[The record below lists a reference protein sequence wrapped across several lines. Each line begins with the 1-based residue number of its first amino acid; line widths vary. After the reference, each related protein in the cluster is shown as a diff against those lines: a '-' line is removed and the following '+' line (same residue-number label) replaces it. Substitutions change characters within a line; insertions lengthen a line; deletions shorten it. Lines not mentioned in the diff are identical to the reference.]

1 MKQLKVLV
9 ANRGEIASRILA
21 SAREL
26 GLSTVAIYSEE
37 DRLIDGK
44 MRLLEADETYKVGD
58 GPGVG
63 PLEAY
68 LDGARIVHVAK
79 QHQVDLIHPGYGF
92 LAENAAFAS
101 QVRKAGITFVGP
113 PTDIIQKMGDK
124 VAARRIADEFGI
136 PTIPGTDGPLGDL
149 QEGYNFADKHGYPI
163 VVKASFGGG
172 GRGMRVV
179 HKKEQLKAAITSARS
194 EAGAA
199 FGNDA
204 VFIERYAYHAW
215 SHIEVQVLSDRHG
228 NHVHIFERDC
238 SVQRKHQKVVEM
250 APAANIPPA
259 VQNAGTVEFL
269 VEGDGF
275 YFIEMNPRMCVDPK
289 NGDLFTLKIR
299 LADQGEN
306 SQVEHTVTEEITGID
321 IVGAQLRIACG
332 AKLVELGLTQ
342 AEIQLKG
349 FAVQCRVTTEIPS
362 QGFRPDSGTIRG
374 CRLPSGNGIR
384 LDHSDCF
391 LGAEISPFYDSLL
404 VKCICTGHDFSSSIK
419 RAMRALSDFR
429 IRGVQTNI
437 EFLIRL
443 LQHPDFAAGNC
454 WTSFIDDTPS
464 LLPSQSPDD
473 QAQGLMR
480 FLADAAVN
488 GSRIQGQAKP
498 PGLKRDIEITRLLD
512 HKSKEPIDITEPC
525 TQGWRNVLL
534 RDGPCEFA
542 RQVRA
547 HRSTLITDTTWRD
560 GQQSLL
566 ATRIRSRDLEAI
578 AKHTSYAYRDAYS
591 LESWGGAT
599 FDVMLRFLYEDPW
612 ERLVCYH
619 PVPDIDQKKLT
630 RVCPVFTAQA
640 AQACP
645 IVTYVISNIPFQM
658 LLRSTNGVAYSAL
671 PDNALFRFVK
681 HAKDTG
687 VDIFRVFD
695 SLNDPEN
702 LKVGIEAVHAAGG
715 LVEGALMY
723 TGDMLEPGTK
733 YSLGYYMGVVD
744 HLVKLG
750 SHVIAVKSMSGVMKP
765 AAGRAMVRAIRAKY
779 PDIPIHM
786 HTHDTNGAGTATML
800 ACVEEGADIV
810 DTAIDS
816 LSGSTSQPAA
826 SAVIASLENTGFES
840 TLLLDQIQ
848 VIDAYWAQ
856 LRLMYAGFDADL
868 RSPDPTVYKHEIPGG
883 QYSNLIFQARQN
895 GLGSQWAETL
905 KAYEDANMLLGDII
919 KATPTSKAVGDLAQF
934 MVDQKLTAAEVQ
946 KRASSLDFPK
956 SVIEFFEGLMGKPF
970 DGFPEPLRTDVLR
983 GRAQTVRKRPGL
995 TLPPVDWDQIR
1006 LDIGAK
1012 FPERAL
1018 TEDDVASYVMY
1029 PEVYLDFR
1037 KARRDFGDLATLR
1050 TPDFLRP
1057 PEIGQEV
1064 QLRSEGGREIVAEMI
1079 GIRPADPKTGYR
1091 EVLFRLDGE
1100 VCSVAVKDDKAI
1112 SKQKLQKADPQI
1124 EGEVAAPMSGRV
1136 VRVTAEAGRI
1146 VAAGQNL
1153 LTVSAMK
1160 MWLGS
1165 AFIDAWA
1172 FKVPRG

>member
-1 MKQLKVLV
+1 MKQLKILV

-37 DRLIDGK
+37 DRFAGYRQK
-44 MRLLEADETYKVGD
+44 ADETYRVGD
-58 GPGVG
+58 SPGVG

-68 LDGARIVHVAK
+68 LDGARIVDVAK
-79 QHQVDLIHPGYGF
+79 QHHVDLISHPGYGF
-92 LAENAAFAS
+92 LAENAGFAS
-101 QVRKAGITFVGP
+101 QVREAGIIFVGP
-113 PTDIIQKMGDK
+113 PTDIIEKMGDK
-124 VAARRIADEFGI
+124 VAARRIAHEFGI

-149 QEGYNFADKHGYPI
+149 QETYEFADRHGYPI

-179 HKKEQLKAAITSARS
+179 HKKEQLEAAMTSARS
-194 EAGAA
+194 EARAA

-204 VFIERYAYHAW
+204 VFIERFLHRHK
-215 SHIEVQVLSDRHG
+215 HIEVQVLSDRHG
-228 NHVHIFERDC
+228 NHIHIFERDC

-250 APAANIPPA
+250 APAANILPNVRQGVLDAA
-259 VQNAGTVEFL
+259 VRLAKGERR
-269 VEGDGF
+269 DGRISRRGRSVLL
-275 YFIEMNPRMCVDPK
+275 YRDESTNV
-289 NGDLFTLKIR
+289 R
-299 LADQGEN
+299 LPSREPFDVRADQGEN

-342 AEIQLKG
+342 DEIQLKG
-349 FAVQCRVTTEIPS
+349 FAIQCRVTTEIPS
-362 QGFRPDSGTIRG
+362 QGFRPDSGIIRG
-374 CRLPSGNGIR
+374 CRLPSGNGVR

-391 LGAEISPFYDSLL
+391 LGAKISPFYDSLL
-404 VKCICTGHDFSSSIK
+404 VKCICTGLNMSSSIK
-419 RAMRALSDFR
+419 RAIRALSDFR
-429 IRGVQTNI
+429 IHGVQTNI

-464 LLPSQSPDD
+464 LLPPQSADD
-473 QAQGLMR
+473 KAQGLMR

-488 GSRIQGQAKP
+488 GSRIQGQAVGIVDGLKYA
-498 PGLKRDIEITRLLD
+498 LKRDIEIPELLD
-512 HKSKEPIDITEPC
+512 PESKKPIDITEPC

-566 ATRIRSRDLEAI
+566 ATRVRSRDLEAI
-578 AKHTSYAYRDAYS
+578 AKHTSHAYRDAYS

-612 ERLVCYH
+612 ERLTV
-619 PVPDIDQKKLT
+619 
-630 RVCPVFTAQA
+630 A
-640 AQACP
+640 
-645 IVTYVISNIPFQM
+645 YVISNIPFQM

-671 PDNALFRFVK
+671 PDNALFHFVK

-695 SLNDPEN
+695 SLNDLEN

-715 LVEGALMY
+715 LVEGAIMY
-723 TGDMLEPGTK
+723 TGDMLDPGNK
-733 YSLGYYMGVVD
+733 YSLGYYIGVVD
-744 HLVKLG
+744 HLVRLG
-750 SHVIAVKSMSGVMKP
+750 SHIIAVKSMSGVMKP
-765 AAGRAMVRAIRAKY
+765 AAGRTIVRAIRTKY
-779 PDIPIHM
+779 PDMPIHM
-786 HTHDTNGAGTATML
+786 HTHDTNGTGTATML

-816 LSGSTSQPAA
+816 LSGSTSQPAV
-826 SAVIASLENTGFES
+826 SAVVASLENTGFES
-840 TLLLDQIQ
+840 TLILDQIQ

-856 LRLMYAGFDADL
+856 LRLIYAGFDADL

-895 GLGSQWAETL
+895 GLGSRWAETL

-934 MVDQKLTAAEVQ
+934 MVDQKLTAAQVQ
-946 KRASSLDFPK
+946 KRASTLDFPK
-956 SVIEFFEGLMGKPF
+956 SVVEFFEGLMGQPF

-983 GRAQTVRKRPGL
+983 GRALTVRQRPGL
-995 TLPPVDWDQIR
+995 ALQPVDWDKIR
-1006 LDIGAK
+1006 LDIAAE

-1029 PEVYLDFR
+1029 PEVYMDFR
-1037 KARRDFGDLATLR
+1037 KAKREFGDIAALR
-1050 TPDFLRP
+1050 TPDFLLP

-1064 QLRSEGGREIVAEMI
+1064 QLKAEGGQDIVAEMI

-1091 EVLFRLDGE
+1091 EVLFRLNGE
-1100 VCSVAVKDDKAI
+1100 ICSMAVKDDKG
-1112 SKQKLQKADPQI
+1112 D
-1124 EGEVAAPMSGRV
+1124 
-1136 VRVTAEAGRI
+1136 
-1146 VAAGQNL
+1146 
-1153 LTVSAMK
+1153 
-1160 MWLGS
+1160 
-1165 AFIDAWA
+1165 
-1172 FKVPRG
+1172 VPRRYTLEISRPAY